1 MHVSDL
7 GPGLETAQG
16 ARLTYSRQPRP
27 HPAVSNFAFWVGLPR
42 AGGGACVR
50 ARLPIDVPMRV
61 LGD

>member
-1 MHVSDL
+1 MHVSYL
-7 GPGLETAQG
+7 GPGLENAQG

-42 AGGGACVR
+42 FAGGRACSTTYY
-50 ARLPIDVPMRV
+50 VPMRV